1 MKTILDLLATKQ
13 SLIVTINGESTEHPL
28 LDPIHLKIK
37 DGYQL
42 TLIDGFEIK
51 DWQGYIS
58 DGDWYFDSK
67 FPFYQWKHHATDQG
81 WLFYQN
87 TNY

>member
-13 SLIVTINGESTEHPL
+13 SLIVTINGESAEHPL
-28 LDPIHLKIK
+28 LDPIQLKIK

-51 DWQGYIS
+51 DWQGEVI
-58 DGDWYFDSK
+58 DGDWVFRCDN
-67 FPFYQWKHHATDQG
+67 FYQWKHHATDQG

-87 TNY
+87 TN

>member
-1 MKTILDLLATKQ
+1 MKTFSELLATN
-13 SLIVTINGESTEHPL
+13 LPLTISVNGNTYEHPL
-28 LDPIHLKIK
+28 LDPIQLKIK

-87 TNY
+87 TN